1 MILGGWTTLSIN
13 EIDTG
18 IDGFIRQ
25 EVPELQYAKIIDVS
39 TQVVAGMKYKYSYDD
54 GNGSVW
60 SVIVWDQDWENLK
73 QIMSI

>member
-39 TQVVAGMKYKYSYDD
+39 TQVVTGMKYKYSYDD